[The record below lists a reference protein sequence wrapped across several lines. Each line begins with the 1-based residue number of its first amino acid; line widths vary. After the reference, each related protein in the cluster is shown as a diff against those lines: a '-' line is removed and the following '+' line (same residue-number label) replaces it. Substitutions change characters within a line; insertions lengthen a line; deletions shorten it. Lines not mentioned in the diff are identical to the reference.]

1 MQAAAQLYLKVSS
14 AVIQWIAVAVLIA
27 MVGINSAEIIY
38 RTAFTSGLNWVQE
51 LSLVL
56 AMVLYFLTYA
66 LIAKNREYIRV
77 ELLSSRLEP
86 DARRVLAVMV
96 RLVVLLFHA
105 LVAWYALRTTQFAA
119 MFELPILGWGE
130 WVYYLPLTI
139 SSADI
144 VVTESIF
151 LVWQLRG
158 VHVEEERA
166 EVLT

>member
-14 AVIQWIAVAVLIA
+14 AVIQWIAVAVLVA
-27 MVGINSAEIIY
+27 MVGINTAEIIY
-38 RTAFTSGLNWVQE
+38 RTVFTSGLNWVQE

-77 ELLSSRLEP
+77 ELLSSRLAP
-86 DARRVLAVMV
+86 DARRALAVTV

-105 LVAWYALRTTQFAA
+105 CVAWYALRATQFAA

-130 WVYYLPLTI
+130 WVYYLPLALG
-139 SSADI
+139 SADI
-144 VVTESIF
+144 VLTETIF
-151 LVWQLRG
+151 LTWQLRG
-158 VHVEEERA
+158 VDVGEERA

>member
-77 ELLSSRLEP
+77 ELLSSRLAPE
-86 DARRVLAVMV
+86 ARRILAVMV

-105 LVAWYALRTTQFAA
+105 FVALYAIRTTQFAA

-130 WVYYLPLTI
+130 WVYYLPLALG
-139 SSADI
+139 SADI
-144 VVTESIF
+144 VLTETIF
-151 LVWQLRG
+151 LTWQLSG
-158 VHVEEERA
+158 VDVGEERA

>member
-1 MQAAAQLYLKVSS
+1 MQAAAQLYLRVSS
-14 AVIQWIAVAVLIA
+14 AVIQWIAVAVLVA
-27 MVGINSAEIIY
+27 MVGINTAEIIY
-38 RTAFTSGLNWVQE
+38 RTVFTSGLNWVQE

-77 ELLSSRLEP
+77 ELLSSRLAP
-86 DARRVLAVMV
+86 DARRALAVTD

-105 LVAWYALRTTQFAA
+105 CVAWYALRATQFAA

-130 WVYYLPLTI
+130 WVYYLPLALG
-139 SSADI
+139 SADI
-144 VVTESIF
+144 VLTETIF
-151 LVWQLRG
+151 LTWQLRG
-158 VHVEEERA
+158 VDVGEERA